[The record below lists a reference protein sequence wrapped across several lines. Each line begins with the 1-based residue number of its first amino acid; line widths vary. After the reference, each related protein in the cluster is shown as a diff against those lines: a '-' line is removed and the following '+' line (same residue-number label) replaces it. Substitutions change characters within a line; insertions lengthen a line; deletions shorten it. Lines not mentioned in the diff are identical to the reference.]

1 MTAVQPRILIIDRDS
16 GLRSY
21 VEHILQGE
29 YLVDQALSGTLAM
42 AILQKRTYDFV
53 IASTDMPAGSGF
65 RGMNILNKIRAI
77 PGCEELPVILITS
90 GVRPK
95 ASALGRVVAIRKQ
108 PNRPIDEDALQ
119 KAMSEVRQEAL
130 LPANRALVARPILT
144 TWRGSSV

>member
-1 MTAVQPRILIIDRDS
+1 MTAGQPRILIIDRDS

-77 PGCEELPVILITS
+77 SDCQELPVILITS
-90 GVRPK
+90 GTRVK
-95 ASALGRVVAIRKQ
+95 VTALGRVVTIRKQ
-108 PNRPIDEDALQ
+108 PNRPVDEDTLRKALDE
-119 KAMSEVRQEAL
+119 ARQGTL
-130 LPANRALVARPILT
+130 LPTGKTLVARPILT
-144 TWRGSSV
+144 AWRGTGV